1 MSDEKVGKLSCSD
14 CGVFNCHRQ
23 LKHYPDFCL
32 TTHLDAEKIEQAK
45 EILKNHPE
53 DSKLARIATEIEGK
67 RGLTRV
73 EETIAFAK
81 RMQARKIGIATC
93 IGTNPEAKIFAK
105 ILKAK
110 GFEPVTVL
118 CKVGSVDK
126 TDIGVPEE
134 FKIMPGKGHEAC
146 CNPVLQAMILNS
158 EKTDL
163 NVIIGLCAGHDY
175 LFMKYSD
182 APATVM
188 MVKDR
193 VLGHNPAAALYNT
206 TIYYKHLLEP
216 DV

>member
-1 MSDEKVGKLSCSD
+1 MEEKLNKLSCSD

-23 LKHYPDFCL
+23 LKSFPEFCL
-32 TTHLDAEKIEQAK
+32 TTHLKPEEIDESKQ
-45 EILKNHPE
+45 ILKSHPG
-53 DSKLARIATEIEGK
+53 DSEMARIATEIESK

-73 EETIAFAK
+73 EETLQFAK
-81 RMQARKIGIATC
+81 RMKAKKIGIATC

-118 CKVGSVDK
+118 CKVGSIDK

-134 FKIMPGKGHEAC
+134 FKIMPGQGHEAC
-146 CNPVLQAMILNS
+146 CNPVLQAKILNR

-163 NVIIGLCAGHDY
+163 NVLIGLCVGHDY
-175 LFMKYSD
+175 LFIKYSD

-188 MVKDR
+188 VVKDR
-193 VLGHNPAAALYNT
+193 VLGHNPVAALYNT
-206 TIYYKHLLEP
+206 TIYYKRLLDPEN
-216 DV
+216 